1 MNIKQLKY
9 VLILSE
15 TKSFSKAAEKL
26 NISQPSLSQY
36 IKKIEKDVGMELF
49 VRAGGNVRM
58 TDAGKI
64 YIEAGRKILDIEHQ
78 LQNQLADI
86 EASQTGTI
94 IVGISPYRSVHLM
107 PQVVRRF
114 HEKHPGIK
122 LVLDE
127 RSGLDLFEGAAR
139 GDFDIFVTTPSEHT
153 STYITR
159 HMLYEELVLAVPKE
173 SELYFRLSKT
183 ARRVSDRLFPSI
195 DIQDINGENFISLG
209 EYMPMRLRTDELCA
223 EYNLTLETSLEVRSN
238 EALISAVTSG
248 IGAAVVPDCLSH
260 YDEDNKRIAFF
271 SFEQEIPRRE
281 VVLAYRQ
288 DQYISKP
295 INDLI
300 EIMQDIT
307 L

>member
-9 VLILSE
+9 VLVLSE
-15 TKSFSKAAEKL
+15 TKSFSRAAEEL

-36 IKKIEKDVGMELF
+36 IKKIEKEVGLDLF
-49 VRAGGNVRM
+49 VRAGGNVRV
-58 TDAGKI
+58 TEAGKV

-86 EASQTGTI
+86 EASKTGTI

-127 RSGLDLFEGAAR
+127 RSGLDLFEGANR
-139 GDFDIFVTTPSEHT
+139 GDFDIFVTTPSENTT
-153 STYITR
+153 SFVTR
-159 HMLYEELVLAVPKE
+159 HMLYEELILAVPKE
-173 SELYFRLSKT
+173 SELYFRLSKES
-183 ARRVSDRLFPSI
+183 RRVSDRLFPAV
-195 DIQDINGENFISLG
+195 DINKINGEQFISLG
-209 EYMPMRLRTDELCA
+209 EYMPMRLRTDELCTK
-223 EYNLTLETSLEVRSN
+223 YNLNLETTLEVRSN

-248 IGAAVVPDCLSH
+248 IGAAIVPDCLSH

-288 DQYISKP
+288 DQYLSQP

>member
-1 MNIKQLKY
+1 MNIKQLQY
-9 VLILSE
+9 VLVLSE
-15 TKSFSKAAEKL
+15 TQSFSKAAEEL

-36 IKKIEKDVGMELF
+36 IKKIEKEVGLDLF
-49 VRAGGNVRM
+49 VRAGGNVRV
-58 TDAGKI
+58 TEAGKV

-86 EASQTGTI
+86 EASKTGTI

-127 RSGLDLFEGAAR
+127 RSGLELFEGANR
-139 GDFDIFVTTPSEHT
+139 GDFDIFVTTPSEKTT
-153 STYITR
+153 SFVTR
-159 HMLYEELVLAVPKE
+159 HMLYEELILAVPKE
-173 SELYFRLSKT
+173 SELYFRLSKES
-183 ARRVSDRLFPSI
+183 RRVSDRLFPAI
-195 DIQDINGENFISLG
+195 DINKINGEQFISLG
-209 EYMPMRLRTDELCA
+209 EYMPMRLRTDELCSQ
-223 EYNLTLETSLEVRSN
+223 YNLMFNTVLEVRSN

-248 IGAAVVPDCLSH
+248 VGAAIVPDCLSH

-281 VVLAYRQ
+281 VVLAYRH
-288 DQYISKP
+288 DQYLSKP